1 MERCFEVAALPEQ
14 FGWRKLS
21 VQRGLQQLL
30 REILALT
37 QPEHELR
44 GGRKRL
50 GGRSR
55 SRGGTGRNHFG
66 SGGSDFCRRSF
77 LLPHDDQINACR
89 KAAEL

>member
-44 GGRKRL
+44 GGIKEVGWEEQQGRHRQWQKERWLL
-50 GGRSR
+50 GYMKGR
-55 SRGGTGRNHFG
+55 
-66 SGGSDFCRRSF
+66 
-77 LLPHDDQINACR
+77 A
-89 KAAEL
+89 